1 MQKQLV
7 KETAFG
13 NATARV
19 TVTYFTTFNTDF
31 QMENSKIEKLTKIAI
46 VKPNGQIALEAD
58 DDFLRVVEDNDMTH
72 TLMIKAG
79 MDLNK
84 KYTRVDK
91 AFTLGTETYD
101 RIKSIIEELNNQ
113 LAKECGIKT
122 EAEESKEAEIKQAE
136 AIVSAAE
143 KEGIDKL
150 LTAAELKVWRKR
162 YNDIN
167 NEGGEGYIPTRI
179 SKEDYAK
186 ALNILNK

>member
-1 MQKQLV
+1 MKKQLV

-13 NATARV
+13 KAIARV

-72 TLMIKAG
+72 TLMLKAG
-79 MDLNK
+79 MDLSK

-91 AFTLGTETYD
+91 AFTPGTETYD
-101 RIKSIIEELNNQ
+101 RIKAIIEELNNQ

-150 LTAAELKVWRKR
+150 MTATELKMWRKR

-167 NEGGEGYIPTRI
+167 NEGSEGYIPTRI